1 MSTIL
6 KALGRVTRLKLHF
19 YPGPNSPHTKKRTRD
34 DVSSAFSIWRRGS
47 PASFWSYWRK
57 EKESWRLNG

>member
-1 MSTIL
+1 
-6 KALGRVTRLKLHF
+6 
-19 YPGPNSPHTKKRTRD
+19 
-34 DVSSAFSIWRRGS
+34 VSSAFSIWRRGS